1 MQTLE
6 ELFTFVSPRQLR
18 LSVTEVFFTWLI
30 EQPVL
35 PQNYKEIAQDVRF
48 LLLLLEEE
56 EARYNVAL
64 NTSNL

>member
-18 LSVTEVFFTWLI
+18 LSVTEVFFTWVI
-30 EQPVL
+30 EQPLL
-35 PQNYKEIAQDVRF
+35 PQNYKEVAQDFRF

-56 EARYNVAL
+56 EARYNEL
-64 NTSNL
+64 PKQS